1 MNKREKNLT
10 EIVFILDRSGSMSGL
25 EGDTVGGYNAFIEK
39 QKREEGD
46 AKLTTVLFDD
56 KYEVLHDRVDIRK
69 LSPISERE
77 YYVRGT
83 TALIDAI
90 GRSITKML
98 MDIKMSQEDEKPNKV
113 IFVITTDG
121 YENASCEYSIEEV
134 RNLIEN
140 QKKEGWEFIFLGAN
154 IDAVKTAGDYG
165 ISSDRAANFNND
177 AKGVSLNYQTVSEA
191 VADFRKGKIGDKWKT
206 DIDNDYKK
214 RGRNIKEK
222 N

>member
-191 VADFRKGKIGDKWKT
+191 VAHFRKGKIGDKWKT

>member
-39 QKREEGD
+39 QKREEGN

-98 MDIKMSQEDEKPNKV
+98 MDIKMSQEDEKPDKV

-121 YENASCEYSIEEV
+121 YENASCEYSIERV

-191 VADFRKGKIGDKWKT
+191 VADFRKGKIDDKWKT
-206 DIDNDYKK
+206 DIDNDFKK
-214 RGRNIKEK
+214 RGQNIQDE

>member
-25 EGDTVGGYNAFIEK
+25 EADTVGGYNAFIEK